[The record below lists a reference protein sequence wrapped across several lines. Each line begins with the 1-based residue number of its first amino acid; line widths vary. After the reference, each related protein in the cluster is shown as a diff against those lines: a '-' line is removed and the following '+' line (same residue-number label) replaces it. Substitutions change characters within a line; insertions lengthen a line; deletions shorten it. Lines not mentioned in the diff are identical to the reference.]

1 MERRVREEKE
11 REVQKLRDLQEKAAD
26 RQADIDALR
35 AKRAFEKHERDF
47 RDKEKLKHQKQVP
60 TMKNGGE
67 ELDQKTRASTRQNQ
81 QMVE

>member
-35 AKRAFEKHERDF
+35 AKRAFEKHERDC
-47 RDKEKLKHQKQVP
+47 RDKEKLKHQKQVRLLADL
-60 TMKNGGE
+60 E
-67 ELDQKTRASTRQNQ
+67 ESRKRQFMEKKLAIQ
-81 QMVE
+81 SQA